1 MQSILKISP
10 NFKKKKVKWTIF
22 RDVDS
27 TWNNEEYDRTPYPLL
42 EHVNSMEEARI
53 KAKQEEFKIMEI
65 EKKKRNL
72 LNYRKLYKSKTLYN
86 LKMFV

>member
-65 EKKKRNL
+65 EKKKKKFI
-72 LNYRKLYKSKTLYN
+72 KLSKIVQ
-86 LKMFV
+86 K